1 MENKKNEEIGTISD
15 NFLHDYELIMKDSK
29 RIPTPI
35 QWLNPGD
42 NFEKLTMYVDD
53 TPTYSSG
60 STCIIPL

>member
-1 MENKKNEEIGTISD
+1 METNKTEEINTVSD
-15 NFLHDYELIMKDSK
+15 SFFHDYELIMKDSK
-29 RIPTPI
+29 RISTPI

-42 NFEKLTMYVDD
+42 NFEKLTLYVDD